1 VKGHDNLE
9 RTSEIVGTSAD
20 SAGPTGSPRCLFDLK
35 PTEIQTTRGA
45 IMLSAFPI
53 GWCSWSFQIE
63 DHVRAVATIDMHW
76 VRERANVRIGDEDY
90 KLGRYA
96 FVRGTFE
103 LRHGGVRVAKATKRA
118 LIRSFDVEAGGRRFK
133 LSAISMFG
141 RAMGLYENGQ
151 LIGKMAPFGIWSR
164 RANVNFPDDL
174 PLEVRVFLIWLV
186 LILWR
191 RAASSAAAAG

>member
-1 VKGHDNLE
+1 
-9 RTSEIVGTSAD
+9 
-20 SAGPTGSPRCLFDLK
+20 
-35 PTEIQTTRGA
+35 
-45 IMLSAFPI
+45 MLSAFPI

-63 DHVRAVATIDMHW
+63 DHVRAVATIDMAW
-76 VRERANVRIGDEDY
+76 VRERANVRIGDENY

-103 LRHGGVRVAKATKRA
+103 LRHDGVRVAKATKRA
-118 LIRSFDVEAGGRRFK
+118 LVRSFDVEAAGRRFE

-141 RAMGLYENGQ
+141 RTMGLYENGE
-151 LIGKMAPFGIWSR
+151 LIGKMAPFGIWSC
-164 RANVNFPDDL
+164 RANVYFPDDL

-191 RAASSAAAAG
+191 RAASSAAAG